1 MLIVVIAAGFLLSAV
16 ASYSLTPL
24 VARLARRNQ
33 WIDTPDASRSIHTQ
47 PTPRIGGVAIV
58 GAFLVG
64 LIYFALVPHLLPVEI
79 ASSIRI
85 PSPLIIVGALIMASV
100 GLYDD
105 IRHMHF
111 LVKLAFQLGVAALMI
126 GGGFVIP
133 EVFNPF
139 TDGAF
144 ILPRWFAILLTAGWV
159 VGAINAINLL
169 DGMDGLASGVCVIVF
184 GSLTAAYMVMGD
196 WTNSAWVAIIV
207 GALFGFLRYNF
218 NPAQIFMGDSGSM
231 FLGFLVAAY
240 SLHGAS
246 RANSVLALLIPIIAM
261 GLPVMDTG
269 LAIVRRFIERRS
281 IFHADKDHIHHR
293 VVRKLGLS
301 HRNTV
306 LVLYTISIGFGLAAF
321 LLAISQH
328 RLGDNLFTTVVLC
341 VTALGIFGLLR
352 SLGYLTVPRRRRSAE
367 APADLVPD
375 AGESGGD
382 VGDDDV
388 ATPWDDNRD
397 PLDGARMGQPVD
409 K

>member
-1 MLIVVIAAGFLLSAV
+1 MLIVVIAAGFLLSALT
-16 ASYSLTPL
+16 SYALTPV
-24 VARLARRNQ
+24 VARVARRNQ

-64 LIYFALVPHLLPVEI
+64 LIYFALVPYLLPVEL
-79 ASSIRI
+79 ANSIRI
-85 PSPLIIVGALIMASV
+85 PSPLIITGALIMAVV

-105 IRHMHF
+105 IRPMHF
-111 LVKLAFQLGVAALMI
+111 LAKLAFQFGVAILMI
-126 GGGFVIP
+126 SGGLVIP

-139 TDGAF
+139 SDLPF
-144 ILPRWFAILLTAGWV
+144 VLPRWFAIALTVAWI

-246 RANSVLALLIPIIAM
+246 RANSLLALLIPIIAM
-261 GLPVMDTG
+261 GLPVIDTG
-269 LAIVRRFIERRS
+269 LAVIRRFIERKS
-281 IFHADKDHIHHR
+281 IFRPDKDHIHHR
-293 VVRKLGLS
+293 IVRKLGLS

-306 LVLYTISIGFGLAAF
+306 LVLYTISIAFGIAAF
-321 LLAISQH
+321 LLAISDR
-328 RLGDNLFTTVVLC
+328 RLGDNVFTTVVLC
-341 VTALGIFGLLR
+341 GTAVGIFGLLR
-352 SLGYLTVPRRRRSAE
+352 SLGYLKVPRRRRSAA
-367 APADLVPD
+367 APADVASG
-375 AGESGGD
+375 AGEAGGD
-382 VGDDDV
+382 VGDRDL
-388 ATPWDDNRD
+388 ATPWDDHRD
-397 PLDGARMGQPVD
+397 PLGGARVGQSVD

>member
-1 MLIVVIAAGFLLSAV
+1 MLIVVIAAGFLLSALT
-16 ASYSLTPL
+16 SYALTPI
-24 VARLARRNQ
+24 VARVARRKM

-64 LIYFALVPHLLPVEI
+64 LVYFALVPYLLPAEM
-79 ASSIRI
+79 ANSIRI
-85 PSPLIIVGALIMASV
+85 PSPLIITGALIMAVV

-105 IRHMHF
+105 IRPMHF
-111 LVKLAFQLGVAALMI
+111 LAKLASQLGVAILMVS
-126 GGGFVIP
+126 GGFVIP

-139 TDGAF
+139 TDVSF
-144 ILPRWFAILLTAGWV
+144 VLPQWFAIALTVAWI

-196 WTNSAWVAIIV
+196 WTNSAWVAVIV

-240 SLHGAS
+240 SLRGAS
-246 RANSVLALLIPIIAM
+246 RANSLLALLIPIIAM

-269 LAIVRRFIERRS
+269 LAIIRRFIQRRS
-281 IFHADKDHIHHR
+281 IFHPDKDHIHHR
-293 VVRKLGLS
+293 IVRKLGLS
-301 HRNTV
+301 HRNSV
-306 LVLYTISIGFGLAAF
+306 LVLYTISIGFGIAAF
-321 LLAISQH
+321 LLAISH
-328 RLGDNLFTTVVLC
+328 RRLGDSLFTTVVLC
-341 VTALGIFGLLR
+341 ATAVGIFALLR
-352 SLGYLTVPRRRRSAE
+352 SLGYLTVPRRRSVAAR
-367 APADLVPD
+367 ADVPPG
-375 AGESGGD
+375 AVEPGGD
-382 VGDDDV
+382 VGDRDV
-388 ATPWDDNRD
+388 ATLWDGNPDR
-397 PLDGARMGQPVD
+397 LDDARVGQSVD

>member
-1 MLIVVIAAGFLLSAV
+1 MTIVVIAAGFLLSAV
-16 ASYSLTPL
+16 TSYALTPL
-24 VARLARRNQ
+24 VARVARRKQ

-47 PTPRIGGVAIV
+47 PIPRIGGVAIV

-64 LIYFALVPHLLPVEI
+64 LIYFALVPYVLPEEI
-79 ASSIRI
+79 ANSIRI
-85 PSPLIIVGALIMASV
+85 PSPLVITGALIMAVV

-105 IRHMHF
+105 IRPMHF
-111 LVKLAFQLGVAALMI
+111 LAKLAFQFGVAVLMI
-126 GGGFVIP
+126 SGGFVIP

-144 ILPRWFAILLTAGWV
+144 ILPRWFAIALTVAWI

-196 WTNSAWVAIIV
+196 WTNSAWVAVIV

-246 RANSVLALLIPIIAM
+246 RANSLLALLIPIIAM

-269 LAIVRRFIERRS
+269 LAIIRRFIERRP
-281 IFHADKDHIHHR
+281 IFHPDKDHIHHR
-293 VVRKLGLS
+293 IVRKLGLS

-306 LVLYTISIGFGLAAF
+306 LVLYTISIGFGIAAF
-321 LLAISQH
+321 LLAISNR

-341 VTALGIFGLLR
+341 ATAAGIFALLR
-352 SLGYLTVPRRRRSAE
+352 SLGYLTVPGRLRSAAAGADVASGPVE
-367 APADLVPD
+367 A
-375 AGESGGD
+375 GGD
-382 VGDDDV
+382 VGDLDV
-388 ATPWDDNRD
+388 ATPWDDHRD
-397 PLDGARMGQPVD
+397 PLDGARVGESVD